1 LIDFSNVGKHWE
13 LSFVLPGGEF
23 LVVELVGEPSAAP
36 CPSLCRKSQRQEP
49 PLAAKQAPL
58 MIQVIPS
65 NEKALI
71 SKASFIVL
79 GAVTRL
85 YSDIK

>member
-1 LIDFSNVGKHWE
+1 
-13 LSFVLPGGEF
+13 
-23 LVVELVGEPSAAP
+23 
-36 CPSLCRKSQRQEP
+36 
-49 PLAAKQAPL
+49 

-79 GAVTRL
+79 GAVTRI